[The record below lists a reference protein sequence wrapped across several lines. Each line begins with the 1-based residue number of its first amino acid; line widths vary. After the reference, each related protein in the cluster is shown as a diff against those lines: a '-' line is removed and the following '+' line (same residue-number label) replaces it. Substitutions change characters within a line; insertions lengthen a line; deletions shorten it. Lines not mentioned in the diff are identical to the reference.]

1 MKLIIDAMGGDNA
14 PLEIVKGA
22 LSGQKRW
29 GVDVTLTGDTTAI
42 LQALEACGEKTLP
55 QGMEIVH
62 TTETVEMC
70 DDPATV
76 FRRKKDTSMGVGL
89 TMLRGGRADAMVSA
103 GSTGA
108 LLTGATLL
116 VKRVKG
122 IRRAAMG
129 PAMPNK
135 AGGKTVIVDCGAN
148 AECTPEF
155 LLQFGLVG
163 SVYAKKQLGIENP
176 KVGLL
181 NIGTEDSKGTA
192 LQKEA
197 YALLKNAGE
206 KGLVNF
212 VGNVEARDVPLGAV
226 DVVVCDGFN
235 GNVLLKTIEGTAMF
249 MGSLMKRMFKKN
261 LLSKLGYLL
270 CASGVK
276 DLMKMLDYREIGGTP
291 FLGIRKPVIKAH
303 GASDVLAF
311 RNAVKQAADV
321 AASDITGELEENL
334 QRLAAEKEKVT
345 EHD

>member
-1 MKLIIDAMGGDNA
+1 MKIIIDAMGGDHA
-14 PLEIVKGA
+14 PKEIVLGA
-22 LSGQKRW
+22 LQAAEEYKTEIVLVGR
-29 GVDVTLTGDTTAI
+29 GEDVLNAMRAGGWD
-42 LQALEACGEKTLP
+42 TLP
-55 QGMEIVH
+55 AG
-62 TTETVEMC
+62 VE
-70 DDPATV
+70 V
-76 FRRKKDTSMGVGL
+76 
-89 TMLRGGRADAMVSA
+89 ADAPDVVDMHADPTEVVKQHRTSSMVLGLKMLADGEGDAFISA
-103 GSTGA
+103 GNTGA
-108 LLTGATLL
+108 LLTAATLV
-116 VKRVKG
+116 VKRIRG
-122 IRRAAMG
+122 IRRAAFA
-129 PAMPNK
+129 PIMPIGSGSVLID
-135 AGGKTVIVDCGAN
+135 AGAN

-176 KVGLL
+176 RVGLL

-212 VGNVEARDVPLGAV
+212 VGNVEARNVPLGAV

-249 MGSLMKRMFKKN
+249 MGSLMKKMFKKN

>member
-1 MKLIIDAMGGDNA
+1 MKIIIDAMGGDHA
-14 PLEIVKGA
+14 PKEIVLGA
-22 LSGQKRW
+22 LQAAEEYKTEIVLVGR
-29 GVDVTLTGDTTAI
+29 GEDVLNAMRAGGWD
-42 LQALEACGEKTLP
+42 TLP
-55 QGMEIVH
+55 AG
-62 TTETVEMC
+62 VE
-70 DDPATV
+70 V
-76 FRRKKDTSMGVGL
+76 
-89 TMLRGGRADAMVSA
+89 ADAPDVVDMHADPTEVVKQHRTSSMVLGLKMLADGEGDAFISA
-103 GSTGA
+103 GNTGA
-108 LLTGATLL
+108 LLTAATLV
-116 VKRVKG
+116 VKRIRG
-122 IRRAAMG
+122 IRRAAFA
-129 PAMPNK
+129 PIMPIGSGSVLID
-135 AGGKTVIVDCGAN
+135 AGAN

-197 YALLKNAGE
+197 YALLKDAGE

-249 MGSLMKRMFKKN
+249 MGSLMKKMFKKN

>member
-1 MKLIIDAMGGDNA
+1 MKIILDAMGGDNA
-14 PLEIVKGA
+14 PQAPVLGAIEAAKLFGTQITLVGRGEEILGVLRSNGIADLPAGVEIVNA
-22 LSGQKRW
+22 EDV
-29 GVDVTLTGDTTAI
+29 VD
-42 LQALEACGEKTLP
+42 
-55 QGMEIVH
+55 MH
-62 TTETVEMC
+62 
-70 DDPATV
+70 DDPAAV
-76 FRRKKDTSMGVGL
+76 IHKRKNSSMVIGL
-89 TMLRGGRADAMVSA
+89 KLLADGRGDAFVSA

-135 AGGKTVIVDCGAN
+135 AGGKTVILDCGAN

-163 SVYAKKQLGIENP
+163 SLHAQKALGVANP

-197 YALLKNAGE
+197 YALLQNASE
-206 KGLVNF
+206 QGLINF

-226 DVVVCDGFN
+226 DVVVCDGFA
-235 GNVLLKTIEGTAMF
+235 GNVLLKSIEGTAMF
-249 MGSLMKRMFKKN
+249 MGSLMKHKIFKRSF
-261 LLSKLGYLL
+261 LSKIGYLF
-270 CASGVK
+270 CKPGV
-276 DLMKMLDYREIGGTP
+276 DEVMGMLDYRTIGGTE

-303 GASDVLAF
+303 GASDALAF
-311 RNAVKQAADV
+311 RNAVRQAEQAAQQ
-321 AASDITGELEENL
+321 DISAELEAGL
-334 QRLAAEKEKVT
+334 QQLASGKEKS
-345 EHD
+345 DA

>member
-1 MKLIIDAMGGDNA
+1 MKIIVDAMGGDNA

-22 LSGQKRW
+22 LQAQKRF
-29 GVDVTLTGDTTAI
+29 GADIVFTGDEAAI
-42 LQALEACGEKTLP
+42 LDAVRACGLADLP
-55 QGMEIVH
+55 DGAAVIP

-89 TMLRGGRADAMVSA
+89 TLLKNGGGDAMVSA

-108 LLTGATLL
+108 LLTGATLIT
-116 VKRVKG
+116 KRIHG
-122 IRRAAMG
+122 IRRAAMA
-129 PAMPNK
+129 P
-135 AGGKTVIVDCGAN
+135 VIPTATGSAVLIDCGAN

-197 YALLKNAGE
+197 YALLKDAGE

-249 MGSLMKRMFKKN
+249 MGSLMKKMFKKN

-291 FLGIRKPVIKAH
+291 FIKAH

-334 QRLAAEKEKVT
+334 QRLAAQKEKVT

>member
-1 MKLIIDAMGGDNA
+1 MKIIIDAMGGDHA
-14 PLEIVKGA
+14 PKEIVLGA
-22 LSGQKRW
+22 LQAAEEYKTEIVLVGR
-29 GVDVTLTGDTTAI
+29 GEDVLNAMRAGGWD
-42 LQALEACGEKTLP
+42 TLP
-55 QGMEIVH
+55 AG
-62 TTETVEMC
+62 VE
-70 DDPATV
+70 V
-76 FRRKKDTSMGVGL
+76 
-89 TMLRGGRADAMVSA
+89 ADAPDVVDMHADPTEVVKQHRTSSMVLGLKMLADGEGDAFISA
-103 GSTGA
+103 GNTGA
-108 LLTGATLL
+108 LLTAATLV
-116 VKRVKG
+116 VKRIRG
-122 IRRAAMG
+122 IRRAAFA
-129 PAMPNK
+129 PIMPIGSGSVLID
-135 AGGKTVIVDCGAN
+135 AGAN

-197 YALLKNAGE
+197 YALLKDAGE

-249 MGSLMKRMFKKN
+249 MGSLMKKMFKKN

-321 AASDITGELEENL
+321 AVSDITGELEENL